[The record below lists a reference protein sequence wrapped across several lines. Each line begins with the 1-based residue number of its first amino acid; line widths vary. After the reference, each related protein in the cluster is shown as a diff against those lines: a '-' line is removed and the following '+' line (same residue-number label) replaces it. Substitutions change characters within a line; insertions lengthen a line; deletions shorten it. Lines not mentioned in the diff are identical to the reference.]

1 MTVGFATLFFAIFAV
16 APLLARPAGK
26 GWLSDSV
33 PPLVAVVNAAG
44 YFLQIYVMF
53 EEIGTRDTAWF
64 ALALAALYIFLS
76 RQARGR
82 AGSPEAAR
90 TVDLLHLALAIG
102 FITVA
107 IPIRLDAHWITMG
120 WFVEA
125 AVLLW
130 VADRVHSELLNVLR
144 HRRAAAGRG
153 PASAVR
159 QFLRHAS
166 DLQCADGDLRSG
178 NRGARRGCLVRQP
191 ARR

>member
-1 MTVGFATLFFAIFAV
+1 M
-16 APLLARPAGK
+16 
-26 GWLSDSV
+26 
-33 PPLVAVVNAAG
+33 NAAG

-53 EEIGTRDTAWF
+53 EEIDTKDTAWF

-76 RQARGR
+76 RQTRGR
-82 AGSPEAAR
+82 AASPEAAR

-130 VADRVHSELLNVLR
+130 VADRIHSELLNVFAIGAL
-144 HRRAAAGRG
+144 AAGRG
-153 PASAVR
+153 PASADR
-159 QFLRHAS
+159 QLLRHPS
-166 DLQCADGDLRSG
+166 DLQYADGDV
-178 NRGARRGCLVRQP
+178 RGGDCGAGRGRLVRQP
-191 ARR
+191 PER